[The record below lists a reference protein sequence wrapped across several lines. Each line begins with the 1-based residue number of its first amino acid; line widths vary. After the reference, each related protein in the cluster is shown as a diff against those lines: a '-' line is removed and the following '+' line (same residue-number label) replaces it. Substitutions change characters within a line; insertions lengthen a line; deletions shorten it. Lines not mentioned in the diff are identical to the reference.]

1 MAKVAF
7 NKLGLKMN
15 QETKN
20 IVFNGQSI
28 EIKQYLPINE
38 KL

>member
-15 QETKN
+15 QEIK
-20 IVFNGQSI
+20 IVEFNGQEI
-28 EIKQYLPINE
+28 EVK
-38 KL
+38 